1 MKRLPVIPQ
10 VVVAGALAALA
21 TSLGIWILS
30 ETGIFIALG
39 VPIETPVDAAPLT
52 RWFLE
57 RVVRGLLY
65 ALLFLVP
72 IWQSAPQWRRGLV
85 VSAAPLAELFLWRYP
100 MEEAGWFGLN
110 AGASLTIA
118 AIVIWLLWGMLAGWL
133 LQRWGFR
140 RRTGDEEG
148 SASASDGQ

>member
-1 MKRLPVIPQ
+1 MNRLPVIPQ
-10 VVVAGALAALA
+10 VVVAGALAALV
-21 TSLGIWILS
+21 TSLVIWILS
-30 ETGIFIALG
+30 GIGIFIVLG
-39 VPIETPVDAAPLT
+39 VPIGTPPDLVP
-52 RWFLE
+52 WFLE

-72 IWQSAPQWRRGLV
+72 LGQSAPQWQRGLLV
-85 VSAAPLAELFLWRYP
+85 AAAPLAELFLWRYP
-100 MEEAGWFGLN
+100 VGGQGWFGL
-110 AGASLTIA
+110 GLGVMLPIA

-140 RRTGDEEG
+140 RRTGDDQG

>member
-1 MKRLPVIPQ
+1 MNRLPVIPQ

-21 TSLGIWILS
+21 TSLVIWILS
-30 ETGIFIALG
+30 GTGIFIVLG
-39 VPIETPVDAAPLT
+39 VPIGTPPDLAP
-52 RWFLE
+52 WFLE

-65 ALLFLVP
+65 GLVFLVP
-72 IWQSAPQWRRGLV
+72 LWQSAPQWQRGLL
-85 VSAAPLAELFLWRYP
+85 AAAVPLADLFLRRYP
-100 MEEAGWFGLN
+100 VGGQGWFGL
-110 AGASLTIA
+110 GLGVMLPIA

-140 RRTGDEEG
+140 RRTGDDQG